1 MGTPSNDCSH
11 SLATQGGGGGKI
23 LCTAWGEGVE
33 NSLLWGR
40 GQKFFEV
47 KFKTA

>member
-11 SLATQGGGGGKI
+11 SLATQGGGKFFARLGG
-23 LCTAWGEGVE
+23 GVE
-33 NSLLWGR
+33 NSLFWGG

-47 KFKTA
+47 KIKTA